1 MLKAIGYFAIGLFA
15 GLTVAE
21 LMKDVNPIE
30 KIAIYDGYI
39 VRYNYPHYYRYRN
52 DSRMIYGYRP
62 LEVRQYRQYTPVRSG
77 SSGGSSG
84 GGEGGSGTTHTGT
97 VRKDIS
103 DRKKTWGNKY

>member
-21 LMKDVNPIE
+21 LMKDAKPIE
-30 KIAIYDGYI
+30 KITIYDGYI
-39 VRYNYPHYYRYRN
+39 VRYDYPHYYRYRN

-62 LEVRQYRQYTPVRSG
+62 LEVRQYTPVK
-77 SSGGSSG
+77 GGSG
-84 GGEGGSGTTHTGT
+84 GGGKEVSGTTHTGT